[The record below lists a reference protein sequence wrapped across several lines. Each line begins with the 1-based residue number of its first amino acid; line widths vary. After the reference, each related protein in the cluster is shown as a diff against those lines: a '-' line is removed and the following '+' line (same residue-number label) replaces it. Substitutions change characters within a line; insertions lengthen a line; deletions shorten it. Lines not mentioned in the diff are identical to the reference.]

1 MLQPGCKVYNLGVR
15 YLAPLALYAFG
26 ARKITSIHENARQDA
41 EHAAKIQGWNH
52 SACRQAAPSAPEAF
66 AWLTEGQDGENP
78 QKTLDE

>member
-41 EHAAKIQGWNH
+41 EHAAKIQG
-52 SACRQAAPSAPEAF
+52 
-66 AWLTEGQDGENP
+66 
-78 QKTLDE
+78 